1 MNPFKYKKIR
11 SCWDNTSKKRWFSA
25 VDICAVI
32 TSSDYDKA
40 RNYWKWLKSKIVSR
54 DIQENQ
60 NITIYYQLEMQAK
73 DGKLRFTDVMD
84 AEGVIRLIQACPSP
98 KAKEFKAWITRFA
111 AKDSSAVDRLAMEIY
126 RAASKIKH
134 KIGNLLKTIVKKE
147 FCLFD
152 AAASSEPKQMLHNH
166 MLHNNEGTDK
176 NTNKEITDKP
186 RPADDLLKTA

>member
-25 VDICAVI
+25 VDICAAI
-32 TSSDYDKA
+32 TGSDYDKS

-54 DIQENQ
+54 ENQENQ
-60 NITIYYQLEMQAK
+60 NITTSYQLKMQAK
-73 DGKLRFTDVMD
+73 DGKLRFTEVMD

-98 KAKEFKAWITRFA
+98 KARHFKEWITRFA
-111 AKDSSAVDRLAMEIY
+111 AKDSSAVERLATEIY

-152 AAASSEPKQMLHNH
+152 ADESLGPKHDI
-166 MLHNNEGTDK
+166 HNNASIRDRVRPTD
-176 NTNKEITDKP
+176 I
-186 RPADDLLKTA
+186 LLESA

>member
-32 TSSDYDKA
+32 TRSDYDKA
-40 RNYWKWLKSKIVSR
+40 RNYWKWLKSKISSKEN
-54 DIQENQ
+54 QENQ
-60 NITIYYQLEMQAK
+60 NITISHQLQMQAK

-111 AKDSSAVDRLAMEIY
+111 VKDSFAVDRLATEIY

-147 FCLFD
+147 FCLFY
-152 AAASSEPKQMLHNH
+152 AAEYSEPTHTLD
-166 MLHNNEGTDK
+166 NNEGTIDK
-176 NTNKEITDKP
+176 VTNKEIVDITGS
-186 RPADDLLKTA
+186 ADDLLKTA